1 MARGV
6 AEDGVLIADILLG
19 ILAVLVIMGHYFR
32 YSRLQMD
39 LHLDKDMNLVVGV
52 VATEPGVSSVA
63 VVHSQAQG
71 LVLVADLSNKRR
83 LFCWKIVSFW
93 SCLRKFAKVYAIFG
107 DSFLLLDACP
117 QHVGMLKWVFST

>member
-19 ILAVLVIMGHYFR
+19 VLAVLVIRGHYFR
-32 YSRLQMD
+32 YSRVQMD
-39 LHLDKDMNLVVGV
+39 LHLDKVMDLVVGIV
-52 VATEPGVSSVA
+52 TTEPGVSSVA

-83 LFCWKIVSFW
+83 FHAVRKFCFW
-93 SCLRKFAKVYAIFG
+93 SCQRKFGKG
-107 DSFLLLDACP
+107 CTTFLLE
-117 QHVGMLKWVFST
+117 T